1 MSSNIIGEGVA
12 PQARPPAYASA
23 ALAAETTNVATA
35 LEGTRND
42 TLNKAAF
49 NLSRFITTGEL
60 DEMQIRDSLTTAAR
74 TAGLGHTE
82 IIATLNSALSSRTV
96 VMNTVVDHNADNGP
110 SSNMDEGWDEFLN
123 PPKRRTWEDFLDRP
137 RQPRITSGAAASNAT
152 PSPAP
157 TSTVPGRQARIE
169 WASNIRPERQ
179 IWLWENRIP
188 AGTVSAL
195 AGRGGTGKTTYAL
208 HLAAQLSRG
217 TLPGQHYGNP
227 RPTLLWSGEDAWG
240 PVLVPRAMAAG
251 ADMSK
256 IGRLAITT
264 TVSDGETTPL
274 LPLDAEPFRDAITT
288 SGAALVIIDP
298 IASTMSGDLHREAD
312 VRAAIDSL
320 ARVAADTGA
329 VIMFVRHFG
338 KGAGNASDKMSG
350 SHAFRDAVRS
360 VFLFAQDDDRVV
372 ISQDKGNYA
381 PPGAESFAFRLENS
395 TVTTDDGPVG
405 VARVVDL
412 GVSEDSVGDI
422 INRSTNRD
430 DDDANDVDSWLRDLL
445 ANGSVK
451 ATEVFSSA
459 DAAGHSKDQAKRA
472 KKRLGVIADR
482 PENPGPW
489 FWSLPAERNP
499 LPEAGS
505 IESEAGS
512 TGHSAP
518 PHMLPALPALPV
530 RSEGVQQGSEEG
542 REQGAGEC
550 SLPTDRHQEQSLMST
565 TPTPLDA
572 RRQQLDTRRTITFRG
587 QPVPRC
593 AVCGKGVMAGQGDTH
608 LSCASKQRDTA

>member
-1 MSSNIIGEGVA
+1 MSSNPIAEGGRV
-12 PQARPPAYASA
+12 SDA
-23 ALAAETTNVATA
+23 A
-35 LEGTRND
+35 
-42 TLNKAAF
+42 
-49 NLSRFITTGEL
+49 
-60 DEMQIRDSLTTAAR
+60 
-74 TAGLGHTE
+74 
-82 IIATLNSALSSRTV
+82 
-96 VMNTVVDHNADNGP
+96 
-110 SSNMDEGWDEFLN
+110 
-123 PPKRRTWEDFLDRP
+123 
-137 RQPRITSGAAASNAT
+137 
-152 PSPAP
+152 
-157 TSTVPGRQARIE
+157 PGRQARIE
-169 WASNIRPERQ
+169 WASSIRPERQ
-179 IWLWENRIP
+179 IWLWDNRIP

-217 TLPGQHYGNP
+217 TLPGQHHGHP

-240 PVLVPRAMAAG
+240 PVLVPRLIAND
-251 ADMSK
+251 ADMAK

-264 TVSDGETTPL
+264 TINDGETTPL
-274 LPLDAEPFRDAITT
+274 LPLDAEPFRDAINA

-329 VIMFVRHFG
+329 VVMFVRHFG
-338 KGAGNASDKMSG
+338 KGGGVASDKMSG

-381 PPGAESFAFRLENS
+381 PPGAESFAFRLENTS
-395 TVTTDDGPVG
+395 IQTPDGPVE
-405 VARVVDL
+405 VARVIDL

-422 INRSTNRD
+422 INRTVSRD
-430 DDDANDVDSWLRDLL
+430 DDDSHDVDRWLTDLL

-451 ATEVFSSA
+451 ATEVFSAA

-489 FWSLPAERNP
+489 FWSLKAERNP
-499 LPEAGS
+499 P
-505 IESEAGS
+505 SEAGS
-512 TGHSAP
+512 TEQSAP

-530 RSEGVQQGSEEG
+530 SSEGV
-542 REQGAGEC
+542 EQGAEVGTEQATGEC
-550 SLPTDRHQEQSLMST
+550 SLPLNEAQAQALST

-572 RRQQLDTRRTITFRG
+572 RRQDLGNRRTVRLMG
-587 QPVPRC
+587 RELPRC
-593 AVCGKGVMAGQGDTH
+593 LVCGRTVTAGQGDTH